1 MQADSLPTEVSG
13 NKILK
18 ILPKKKYVSVNE
30 FSTVARYKI
39 YRSLSH
45 FYTLMTS
52 YHIEKLAIL
61 FTKLHPIK
69 YLGTN

>member
-1 MQADSLPTEVSG
+1 MQADSLPTEISG

-18 ILPKKKYVSVNE
+18 ILQKKYVSVNE
-30 FSTVARYKI
+30 FSKVAGYKI
-39 YRSLSH
+39 YRNLSH

-61 FTKLHPIK
+61 FTKFHPIK
-69 YLGTN
+69 YLGAN